1 MTNHQTIIIILHLN
15 SVSIILKLYLEE
27 YKSNSTIRKIT
38 YIYIYI
44 NSINKKSKTNKNSFY

>member
-38 YIYIYI
+38 YIYIY
-44 NSINKKSKTNKNSFY
+44 KFYQ

>member
-1 MTNHQTIIIILHLN
+1 MYNILYIYLTVNINNTMTNHQTIIITLHLN

-38 YIYIYI
+38 YIYI
-44 NSINKKSKTNKNSFY
+44 